1 MTASQTAPPVR
12 QTGPGR
18 RGLLI
23 VVLGALTALAPL
35 TIDMYAP
42 GFPRM
47 AQSLHATDAAVQ
59 LSMTAFLVGLA
70 AGQLLLGPLSDA
82 VGRRPVLIGGGLAY
96 VALSLACAV
105 APDITVLIGVRFL
118 AGGAVAASSAVSR
131 AVVSDRFGG
140 RDIAR
145 YFGLLSVILG
155 VAPVAAPVLGGAVL
169 AVASWRVIFL
179 AQAGVGLLLV
189 AATVSWVPESLP
201 PARRKR
207 GGIAGTFKAMGAL
220 AARREL
226 IGYALTQAF
235 VTAALFTYIA
245 GATFVFQ
252 NGFGVSTTGYSLI
265 FAVNAFCML
274 LASALFGLLAAR
286 LRVNTLLTVAV
297 GTSTAG
303 SAVLVTVL
311 LAGGGGLAV
320 TWTFLA
326 VIVAGIAIVMPAST
340 TIGQVLGRDSAGSAS
355 ALLGG
360 LPILLGAAASPLVG
374 ATGAH
379 SALPMAVVM
388 LTALSCAVLSL
399 VGLAR
404 PWRGHGEPLR
414 AEAPADPPP
423 DA

>member
-12 QTGPGR
+12 QADPGR

-47 AQSLHATDAAVQ
+47 SQSLHASDAAVQ

-70 AGQLLLGPLSDA
+70 AGQLLLGPLSDSL
-82 VGRRPVLIGGGLAY
+82 GRRRVLIGGGLAY
-96 VALSLACAV
+96 VAFSLACGT

-118 AGGAVAASSAVSR
+118 AGGAVAAGAAVAR
-131 AVVSDRFGG
+131 AVISDRFGG
-140 RDIAR
+140 PDIAR

-155 VAPVAAPVLGGAVL
+155 VVPVAAPVLGGAVL
-169 AVASWRVIFL
+169 AVTSWRVIFL
-179 AQAGVGLLLV
+179 AQAGVGLLLL
-189 AATVSWVPESLP
+189 AATLAWVPESLP
-201 PARRKR
+201 PSRRKR
-207 GGIAGTFKAMGAL
+207 GGIPGTFKAMAAL

-226 IGYALTQAF
+226 IGYALTQSF
-235 VTAALFTYIA
+235 ITAALFTYIA

-252 NGFGVSTTGYSLI
+252 NGYGISTTGYSLI
-265 FAVNAFCML
+265 FAVNALGML
-274 LASALFGLLAAR
+274 LASALFGVLVAR
-286 LRVNTLLTVAV
+286 LRVNTLLTIAV
-297 GTSTAG
+297 GTSAAG
-303 SAVLVTVL
+303 SVLLVTFL
-311 LAGGGGLAV
+311 LAGGGIAT
-320 TWTFLA
+320 TWIFLA
-326 VIVAGIAIVMPAST
+326 VILAGIGMVMPAST

-360 LPILLGAAASPLVG
+360 LPFILGAAASPLVG
-374 ATGAH
+374 AVGTH
-379 SALPMAVVM
+379 SALPMALIM

-399 VGLAR
+399 ACLAR
-404 PWRGHGEPLR
+404 PWHGHGEPLR
-414 AEAPADPPP
+414 IEVDADRPP